1 MPEIKKL
8 TKAGLAQMTDWFR
21 SFDNEAEAVQA
32 ATESGEP
39 FVWYHPGN
47 KTYYVADKAEK

>member
-1 MPEIKKL
+1 MAKVKEL
-8 TKAGLAQMTDWFR
+8 TPAGLAQMTDWFR
-21 SFDNEAEAVQA
+21 SFDNEAEAIKA
-32 ATESGEP
+32 ADENGEP